1 MRPIDCI
8 SELSEL
14 YRDSCCKH
22 RSQPIESIVQH
33 LDELDDDLTA
43 TGRRPV
49 LNLREHRLSAASCE
63 ALEEVLKRVSASEF
77 VYE

>member
-14 YRDSCCKH
+14 YRESCSKH
-22 RSQPIESIVQH
+22 RSQPIDAIVQH

-43 TGRRPV
+43 TSRRPV
-49 LNLREHRLSAASCE
+49 LNLREQRLSAASCE
-63 ALEEVLKRVSASEF
+63 ALEEVLKRVSA
-77 VYE
+77 